1 MEKLVREYE
10 KNGFNVK
17 IFAPDATDGEKT
29 VKRTEIREKV
39 VRALKKAR
47 QAEVGY
53 VQGSV

>member
-29 VKRTEIREKV
+29 VKRTEIKEKV
-39 VRALKKAR
+39 VRALSKSRGGNIFDKSLR
-47 QAEVGY
+47 Q
-53 VQGSV
+53 